1 MARLLSLAFGMI
13 FALLV
18 AAQLLG
24 SRHPLPVVAIA
35 TPASQ
40 AAGQAT
46 PWSREPARDAFP
58 PANPFVQAMV
68 IARDASGRF
77 ALTGTINGRARELL
91 VDTGADVVAIPVGQA
106 ADLGIPVAPDEFR
119 PILRTA
125 SGTAKGAPVRI
136 ASLGIGSH
144 QLRDVDAVV
153 VEGLDTVLLGQS
165 ALRRLGK
172 VTIDGDHMAI
182 GGS

>member
-13 FALLV
+13 LALLV

-24 SRHPLPVVAIA
+24 SRHPLPLGAVA
-35 TPASQ
+35 TPASP
-40 AAGQAT
+40 AARHAT
-46 PWSREPARDAFP
+46 PWSRDPAPGTSP
-58 PANPFVQAMV
+58 PANPFAEAMV
-68 IARDASGRF
+68 IVRDASGRF
-77 ALTGTINGRARELL
+77 ALTGTINGRTRELL
-91 VDTGADVVAIPVGQA
+91 VDTGADVVAIPVAQA
-106 ADLGIPVAPDEFR
+106 AELGIPVAPDEFR

-125 SGTAKGAPVRI
+125 SGTANGAPVRI
-136 ASLGIGSH
+136 AALGIGSH
-144 QLRDVDAVV
+144 ELRDVDAVV
-153 VEGLDTVLLGQS
+153 VDGLDRVLLGQS